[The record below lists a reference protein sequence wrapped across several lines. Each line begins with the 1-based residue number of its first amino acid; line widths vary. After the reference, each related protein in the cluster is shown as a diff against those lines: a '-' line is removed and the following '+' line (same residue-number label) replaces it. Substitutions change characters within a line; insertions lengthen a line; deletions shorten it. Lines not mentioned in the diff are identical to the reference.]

1 LVEIYALHHEYICC
15 NIIGVSVKD
24 LNAQGEKQ
32 MKLTPPKVI
41 TFWISV
47 VLAVIG
53 FLGVIITIPFISTYA
68 FWFLFAGFVLLVL
81 GLLVKG
87 L

>member
-1 LVEIYALHHEYICC
+1 
-15 NIIGVSVKD
+15 
-24 LNAQGEKQ
+24 

-41 TFWISV
+41 TFWI
-47 VLAVIG
+47 AVILGLLG
-53 FLGVIITIPFISTYA
+53 FFGHLTTIPLVSAYD